1 LTRVK
6 TAEHGF
12 SADETRA
19 THVAGTEAET
29 TMLTIYGVYRSR
41 ASRNFWLLNEL
52 GLEFDHVPV
61 IQAYRLPDPGAEDA
75 PFNTLSPGFVAISPA
90 GAVPVLRD
98 GDFVLSESLAMN
110 LYIARKAGGPLAPAN
125 DRETAL
131 MEQWALYGMTAIEP
145 HALAIMY
152 AHAEGRAKTPEGA
165 AEIADRVA
173 LLRRPLTVVNAH
185 LCDHGHMVGG
195 RFTVADINMAE
206 ILRYAQSEPGLL
218 AQYPAIDTWLAAC
231 QARPAFKA
239 MWDKRLAEPA

>member
-1 LTRVK
+1 
-6 TAEHGF
+6 
-12 SADETRA
+12 
-19 THVAGTEAET
+19 
-29 TMLTIYGVYRSR
+29 MLTIYGVYRSR
-41 ASRNFWLLNEL
+41 ASRNFWLMNEL

-61 IQAYRLPDPGAEDA
+61 IQAYRLPDPAAEDA

-145 HALAIMY
+145 HALQIMF
-152 AHAEGRAKTPEGA
+152 ALAEGRDKTPEGA
-165 AEIADRVA
+165 AGVADRVA
-173 LLRRPLTVVNAH
+173 QLRRPLTVLNAH
-185 LCDHGHMVGG
+185 LRDHGHMVGG

-206 ILRYAQSEPGLL
+206 IVRYAQSAPGLL
-218 AQYPAIDTWLAAC
+218 AGYPAIDAWLGAC

-239 MWDKRLAEPA
+239 MWERRLAEPA